1 MMDSA
6 KGVFNIREIGK
17 IIDKRYGFQLVCIHS
32 IVTTF
37 ANVGPF
43 CRAHVI
49 QTLQPMLGEGA
60 VKRALRAMI
69 ESGMI
74 EIVQKTQ
81 ARQGVNGAVMKI
93 SDPSNWGPSNKATTS
108 LH

>member
-1 MMDSA
+1 MDSA
-6 KGVFNIREIGK
+6 PVVFSVREIGK
-17 IIDKRYGFQLVCIHS
+17 IIEKRYGFQLVCIHS
-32 IVTTF
+32 IVTTY

-69 ESGMI
+69 ASGML
-74 EIVQKTQ
+74 EIVEKTQ
-81 ARQGVNGAVMKI
+81 ARQGVNGAVMRVT
-93 SDPSNWGPSNKATTS
+93 DPSNWGPANKTTAS